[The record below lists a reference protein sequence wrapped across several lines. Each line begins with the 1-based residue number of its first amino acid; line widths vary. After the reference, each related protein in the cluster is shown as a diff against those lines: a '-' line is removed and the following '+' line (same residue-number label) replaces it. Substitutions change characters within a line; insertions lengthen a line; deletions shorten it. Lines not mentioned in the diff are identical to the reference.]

1 MRALLKEKDDQTIF
15 VVEVVEMGYDKA
27 EKELYVTT
35 QAHFYV
41 VSRIVEANAR
51 SAVQE
56 LYEKG
61 VVDLTA
67 YDSEIDDD

>member
-15 VVEVVEMGYDKA
+15 AVEVVEMGYDKE

-41 VSRIVEANAR
+41 ISRIVEVNAR

-61 VVDLTA
+61 MVDLST
-67 YDSEIDDD
+67 YDAEIDDD